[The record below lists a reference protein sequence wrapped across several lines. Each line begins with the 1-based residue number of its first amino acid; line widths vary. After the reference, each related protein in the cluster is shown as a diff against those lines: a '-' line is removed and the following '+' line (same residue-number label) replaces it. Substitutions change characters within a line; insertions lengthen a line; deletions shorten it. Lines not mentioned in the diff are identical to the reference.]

1 MITEP
6 THLAT
11 RPGYPSGRVR
21 IIGRMSETYQ
31 SKRERWQ
38 RMQEALPADLRPH
51 VSLRNVEAVSALTPQ
66 AQTRLIDAI
75 QAGLKRLP
83 RAIEQLKANPDTPV
97 SDLLNPAQA
106 ATPPTQER
114 LKGELSQEIR
124 KELADLIQACYPD
137 MPRLSAEAL
146 VEAEAMQVAGEVAQA
161 FGAMFA
167 SKHLKADFV
176 LVTLYALVAGA
187 LERLETL
194 IAESPAAQGVL
205 AQSDLSN
212 ISTQWRHSNA

>member
-1 MITEP
+1 MQQP

-21 IIGRMSETYQ
+21 IIGHMSETYQ

-97 SDLLNPAQA
+97 AELLNPAQA
-106 ATPPTQER
+106 TTASTQTQQ
-114 LKGELSQEIR
+114 KDELSPEIR
-124 KELADLIQACYPD
+124 NELADLGQACYPD

-146 VEAEAMQVAGEVAQA
+146 VEAEAMQVAGEGAQA
-161 FGAMFA
+161 LGNLFN
-167 SKHLKADFV
+167 SEHLKADFV
-176 LVTLYALVAGA
+176 LVTMYAL
-187 LERLETL
+187 
-194 IAESPAAQGVL
+194 IA
-205 AQSDLSN
+205 
-212 ISTQWRHSNA
+212 

>member
-1 MITEP
+1 MQQP

-21 IIGRMSETYQ
+21 IIGHMSETYQ

-51 VSLRNVEAVSALTPQ
+51 VSLRNVEAVASLSPQ
-66 AQTRLIDAI
+66 AQTRLLDAI

-97 SDLLNPAQA
+97 SELLNPAQA

-114 LKGELSQEIR
+114 LKGELSLEIR
-124 KELADLIQACYPD
+124 SELADLVQACYPD

-146 VEAEAMQVAGEVAQA
+146 VEAEAMRVAGEVAQA
-161 FGAMFA
+161 LADLFN
-167 SKHLKADFV
+167 SEHLKVDFV
-176 LVTLYALVAGA
+176 LVTLYAMIAGT

>member
-1 MITEP
+1 
-6 THLAT
+6 
-11 RPGYPSGRVR
+11 
-21 IIGRMSETYQ
+21 MSETYQ

-51 VSLRNVEAVSALTPQ
+51 VSLRNVEAVSVLTPQ
-66 AQTRLIDAI
+66 SQTRLLDAI

-97 SDLLNPAQA
+97 SDLVNPAQA
-106 ATPPTQER
+106 TTSPTQER
-114 LKGELSQEIR
+114 LKGELPQEIR
-124 KELADLIQACYPD
+124 NELADLIQACYPD

-161 FGAMFA
+161 FGAMFT
-167 SKHLKADFV
+167 SEHLKADFV
-176 LVTLYALVAGA
+176 LVTMYALVAGT

-194 IAESPAAQGVL
+194 IVESPAAQGVL

>member
-1 MITEP
+1 
-6 THLAT
+6 
-11 RPGYPSGRVR
+11 
-21 IIGRMSETYQ
+21 MSETYQ

-38 RMQEALPADLRPH
+38 RMQEALPASLRLH
-51 VSLRNVEAVSALTPQ
+51 VSLRNVEAVSSLSID
-66 AQTRLIDAI
+66 AQFRLLEAI

-83 RAIEQLKANPDTPV
+83 RAIEQLKVNPDTPV
-97 SDLLNPAQA
+97 SDLLNPAQI
-106 ATPPTQER
+106 ATTPTQER
-114 LKGELSQEIR
+114 LEGELPQEIR
-124 KELADLIQACYPD
+124 NELADLVQACYPD

-146 VEAEAMQVAGEVAQA
+146 VEAEAMQVVGEVAQA
-161 FGAMFA
+161 LNDLFN
-167 SKHLKADFV
+167 SEHLKADFV
-176 LVTLYALVAGA
+176 LVTLYALIAGA

>member
-1 MITEP
+1 MQQPI
-6 THLAT
+6 HLAT

-51 VSLRNVEAVSALTPQ
+51 VSLRNVEAVAGLSPQ
-66 AQTRLIDAI
+66 AQTRLIEAI

-97 SDLLNPAQA
+97 SELLNPAHA
-106 ATPPTQER
+106 ATVSRKAVPQA
-114 LKGELSQEIR
+114 ELPQEIR
-124 KELADLIQACYPD
+124 NELADLVQACYPD

-146 VEAEAMQVAGEVAQA
+146 VEADAMQVAGEVAQA
-161 FGAMFA
+161 LSDLFN
-167 SKHLKADFV
+167 SEHLKADFV
-176 LVTLYALVAGA
+176 LVTLYALIAGT

>member
-1 MITEP
+1 
-6 THLAT
+6 
-11 RPGYPSGRVR
+11 
-21 IIGRMSETYQ
+21 MSETYQ

-51 VSLRNVEAVSALTPQ
+51 VSLRNVEAVAGLSPQ
-66 AQTRLIDAI
+66 AQTRLTEAI

-97 SDLLNPAQA
+97 SELLNPAQT
-106 ATPPTQER
+106 ATSPTQAQPQS
-114 LKGELSQEIR
+114 ELSQKIR
-124 KELADLIQACYPD
+124 NELADLVQACYPD

-161 FGAMFA
+161 LVNLFN
-167 SKHLKADFV
+167 SEHLKADFV
-176 LVTLYALVAGA
+176 LVTLYALVAGT

>member
-1 MITEP
+1 
-6 THLAT
+6 
-11 RPGYPSGRVR
+11 
-21 IIGRMSETYQ
+21 MSETYQ

-38 RMQEALPADLRPH
+38 RMKATLPADLRPH
-51 VSLRNVEAVSALTPQ
+51 VSLRNVETVVSLPPL
-66 AQTRLIDAI
+66 AQNRLAEAI

-97 SDLLNPAQA
+97 TELLNPAQI
-106 ATPPTQER
+106 ATTPTQAQ
-114 LKGELSQEIR
+114 GELSQEIR
-124 KELADLIQACYPD
+124 NELADLVQACYPD

-146 VEAEAMQVAGEVAQA
+146 VEAEAMQIGVGVVQV
-161 FGAMFA
+161 FGTMFT

>member
-1 MITEP
+1 MWTIESIFTGSIGVEKKQRENVTTEHINGWVLRKP
-6 THLAT
+6 GPIHLAT

-51 VSLRNVEAVSALTPQ
+51 VSLRNVEAVNALTPQ
-66 AQTRLIDAI
+66 AQTRLLDAI

-106 ATPPTQER
+106 ATTPTQAGPQIEVF
-114 LKGELSQEIR
+114 QEIR
-124 KELADLIQACYPD
+124 NELADLVQACYPD

-161 FGAMFA
+161 LSTAFRYNVPSFA
-167 SKHLKADFV
+167 SN
-176 LVTLYALVAGA
+176 
-187 LERLETL
+187 
-194 IAESPAAQGVL
+194 L
-205 AQSDLSN
+205 AKV
-212 ISTQWRHSNA
+212 

>member
-1 MITEP
+1 
-6 THLAT
+6 
-11 RPGYPSGRVR
+11 
-21 IIGRMSETYQ
+21 MSETYQ

-38 RMQEALPADLRPH
+38 RMQEVLPANLRPH
-51 VSLRNVEAVSALTPQ
+51 VSLRNVEAVAGLSPQ
-66 AQTRLIDAI
+66 AQTRLIEAI

-83 RAIEQLKANPDTPV
+83 RAIEQLKVNPATPV
-97 SDLLNPAQA
+97 SELLNPAQA
-106 ATPPTQER
+106 ATTQTQAR
-114 LKGELSQEIR
+114 CKGELSQEIR
-124 KELADLIQACYPD
+124 NELADLVQACYPD

-146 VEAEAMQVAGEVAQA
+146 VEAEAMQVAGEVARA
-161 FGAMFA
+161 FGAMFT
-167 SKHLKADFV
+167 SEHLKADFV
-176 LVTLYALVAGA
+176 LVTMYALVAGA

>member
-1 MITEP
+1 
-6 THLAT
+6 
-11 RPGYPSGRVR
+11 
-21 IIGRMSETYQ
+21 MSETYQ

-51 VSLRNVEAVSALTPQ
+51 ISLRNVEAVAGLSPQ
-66 AQTRLIDAI
+66 AQTRLLDAI

-83 RAIEQLKANPDTPV
+83 RAIEQLKANPDTPI

-106 ATPPTQER
+106 ATNPTQAGPQIEV
-114 LKGELSQEIR
+114 SQEIR
-124 KELADLIQACYPD
+124 NELADLVQACYPD

-146 VEAEAMQVAGEVAQA
+146 VEAEAMQVAGEVARA
-161 FGAMFA
+161 FGALFT

-187 LERLETL
+187 LEHLETL
-194 IAESPAAQGVL
+194 IVESPAAQGVL

>member
-1 MITEP
+1 MQQPI
-6 THLAT
+6 HLAT

-21 IIGRMSETYQ
+21 IIGHMSETYQ

-38 RMQEALPADLRPH
+38 RMQASLPADLRPH

-97 SDLLNPAQA
+97 ADLLNPAQA
-106 ATPPTQER
+106 ATASTQETR
-114 LKGELSQEIR
+114 IQRELPQEIR
-124 KELADLIQACYPD
+124 NELADLVQACYPD

-161 FGAMFA
+161 LADLFN
-167 SKHLKADFV
+167 SEHLKADFV
-176 LVTLYALVAGA
+176 LVTLYALVAGTM
-187 LERLETL
+187 ERLETL

>member
-1 MITEP
+1 MWRRS
-6 THLAT
+6 LAFLPRHRT
-11 RPGYPSGRVR
+11 
-21 IIGRMSETYQ
+21 
-31 SKRERWQ
+31 
-38 RMQEALPADLRPH
+38 ALA
-51 VSLRNVEAVSALTPQ
+51 E
-66 AQTRLIDAI
+66 AI

-97 SDLLNPAQA
+97 SELLNPAQA
-106 ATPPTQER
+106 ATTPTQAQ
-114 LKGELSQEIR
+114 GELSQEIR
-124 KELADLIQACYPD
+124 NELADLVQACYPD

-161 FGAMFA
+161 FGAMFT
-167 SKHLKADFV
+167 SEHLKADFV

-194 IAESPAAQGVL
+194 IADSPAAQGVL